1 MALRRPRLA
10 LVLWALVMLA
20 LAAAGRDVQGRL
32 EASNAS
38 AVSGTEAGQAAD
50 LKKKR
55 LNDDLMFVMLRGP
68 KRSLD
73 RQGSALARRLAAEP
87 GTHVLAPWPPS
98 PALDPLRPSADVAG
112 LFLSVEHRR
121 GEGWL
126 DFVPRT
132 DRIVRAGIAPPVQVH
147 IASTANVGRA
157 TIDAALVAGRESEK
171 IAAPILILV
180 LLVVFA
186 SPVAAT
192 VPAVMG
198 LSTVAAGYGALTL
211 LSEVM
216 SLHPVAATLV
226 AMLGLALGVDY
237 SLLLVSRFREEL
249 RAGAAPFQAADAALA
264 TAGRA
269 VLFAGAA
276 LVAAMTITALLASGD
291 VIVAGAVA
299 VIVATVL
306 SVATAVFIVPSAL
319 ALIGHRI
326 DRWQLRRGAGG
337 ARAGL
342 PSIVRI
348 ALKRPLLVAT
358 TIVLVLLL
366 ASTGAFALRTSP
378 PAADLLPPKSQVA
391 RDSERVR
398 ETFGP
403 GYETTFEI
411 IVDDRHRPLTDPE
424 TLAALTRFEALV
436 ERDAD
441 VKFVVGLR
449 PLADR
454 VASLRSRP
462 GPAARA
468 LGSEGY
474 QYLAAIDAAD
484 PSDRNRAGLVLN
496 VDEGG
501 HTGRIVV
508 VPKTGIRDPATRE
521 LNQRLRHASHEL
533 ARQTGAQV
541 RVGGF
546 AAGYREY
553 NDRTRDRIPLIV
565 VALAAMTFVVLVP
578 LLRSVVLPLVA
589 VVLNIATVGVT
600 FALMALLFNT
610 GFLGGPGFTD
620 TFTAATMITVIF
632 GLAIDY
638 EVFILARIR
647 EERLLS
653 GDTDQA
659 IVRGLTATARIVTGA
674 ATIMIAV
681 FLAFGTSDFMTVRQ
695 FGVGLAIAVAID
707 AFVIRLLALPAL
719 MRLLSDRAWWLP
731 RRLDARAP
739 QPAVPRSVPRR

>member
-10 LVLWALVMLA
+10 LVVWAVVMVA
-20 LAAAGRDVQGRL
+20 LGAAGRDVESRL
-32 EASNAS
+32 QARNAS

-50 LKKKR
+50 LKAKR

-87 GTHVLAPWPPS
+87 GLHVLAPWPPS
-98 PALDPLRPSADVAG
+98 PALRPLRPSADVAG
-112 LFLSVEHRR
+112 LFLSVQHRP
-121 GEGWL
+121 GEAWL

-132 DRIVRAGIAPPVQVH
+132 ERIVRAGIAPPVQEH

-157 TIDAALVAGRESEK
+157 TIRAALDAGSASEK
-171 IAAPILILV
+171 IAAPVLILV

-186 SPVAAT
+186 SPVAAM

-198 LSTVAAGYGALTL
+198 LSTVAAGYGVLAL
-211 LSEVM
+211 LSEAVP
-216 SLHPVAATLV
+216 LHPVAATLL

-237 SLLLVSRFREEL
+237 SLLLVSRFREAL
-249 RAGAAPFQAADAALA
+249 RAGAAPFQAAEAALA

-269 VLFAGAA
+269 VLFAGVA
-276 LVAAMTITALLASGD
+276 LVAAMTITAVLASGD
-291 VIVAGAVA
+291 VIVAGALA

-306 SVATAVFIVPSAL
+306 SVATALLVVPSAL

-337 ARAGL
+337 ARSGL
-342 PSIVRI
+342 PPIVRV
-348 ALKRPLLVAT
+348 ALKRPLPVAT

-366 ASTGAFALRTSP
+366 GSVGALALRTSP
-378 PAADLLPPKSQVA
+378 PAADLLSPGSRVA

-398 ETFGP
+398 QAFGP

-411 IVDDRHRPLTDPE
+411 IVDDRRRPLTDPK

-436 ERDAD
+436 ERDRD

-454 VASLRSRP
+454 IASLRARP
-462 GPAARA
+462 DPEVRA
-468 LGSEGY
+468 LGSSGY
-474 QYLAAIDAAD
+474 LSLAAIDAAD
-484 PSDRNRAGLVLN
+484 PIDRNRAGFVLN

-508 VPKTGIRDPATRE
+508 VPKTGIRDAASGR
-521 LNQRLRHASHEL
+521 LNQRLRLASHEL

-553 NDRTRDRIPLIV
+553 ADRTRDRIPLIV

-578 LLRSVVLPLVA
+578 LLRSVVLPLIA
-589 VVLNIATVGVT
+589 VVLNVATVGVT

-610 GFLGGPGFTD
+610 GFLGGPGYTD
-620 TFTAATMITVIF
+620 TFTAATIITVIF

-647 EERLLS
+647 EEHLRS
-653 GDTDQA
+653 GDTDEA
-659 IVRGLTATARIVTGA
+659 IVRGLAGTARIVTGA
-674 ATIMIAV
+674 AMIMIAV
-681 FLAFGTSDFMTVRQ
+681 FLAFGTSDFMTIRQ
-695 FGVGLAIAVAID
+695 FGVGLAIAVAVD
-707 AFVIRLLALPAL
+707 AFVIRLVALPAL
-719 MRLLSDRAWWLP
+719 MRLLSDRAWRLP
-731 RRLDARAP
+731 RWLEPRP
-739 QPAVPRSVPRR
+739 PHPAVE

>member
-1 MALRRPRLA
+1 
-10 LVLWALVMLA
+10 
-20 LAAAGRDVQGRL
+20 
-32 EASNAS
+32 
-38 AVSGTEAGQAAD
+38 
-50 LKKKR
+50 
-55 LNDDLMFVMLRGP
+55 
-68 KRSLD
+68 
-73 RQGSALARRLAAEP
+73 
-87 GTHVLAPWPPS
+87 
-98 PALDPLRPSADVAG
+98 
-112 LFLSVEHRR
+112 
-121 GEGWL
+121 
-126 DFVPRT
+126 
-132 DRIVRAGIAPPVQVH
+132 
-147 IASTANVGRA
+147 
-157 TIDAALVAGRESEK
+157 
-171 IAAPILILV
+171 
-180 LLVVFA
+180 
-186 SPVAAT
+186 
-192 VPAVMG
+192 
-198 LSTVAAGYGALTL
+198 
-211 LSEVM
+211 
-216 SLHPVAATLV
+216 
-226 AMLGLALGVDY
+226 
-237 SLLLVSRFREEL
+237 
-249 RAGAAPFQAADAALA
+249 
-264 TAGRA
+264 

-299 VIVATVL
+299 IIVATVL

-348 ALKRPLLVAT
+348 ALNRPLLVAT
-358 TIVLVLLL
+358 TIVLVLLV
-366 ASTGAFALRTSP
+366 ASAGAFALRTSP

-411 IVDDRHRPLTDPE
+411 IVDDRHRPLTDPK

-449 PLADR
+449 L
-454 VASLRSRP
+454 
-462 GPAARA
+462 
-468 LGSEGY
+468 
-474 QYLAAIDAAD
+474 LAATHAAG
-484 PSDRNRAGLVLN
+484 PSDRNRAALVLN
-496 VDEGG
+496 VDEGS

-508 VPKTGIRDPATRE
+508 VPKTGIRDSATPE

-533 ARQTGAQV
+533 ERQTGVQV

-578 LLRSVVLPLVA
+578 LLRSIVLPLVA

-620 TFTAATMITVIF
+620 TFTAATIITVIF

-638 EVFILARIR
+638 EVFILARVR
-647 EERLLS
+647 EERLLTD
-653 GDTDQA
+653 DTDQA
-659 IVRGLTATARIVTGA
+659 IVRGLAATARIVTGA

-719 MRLLSDRAWWLP
+719 MRLLSDWAWRLP
-731 RRLDARAP
+731 RWLDWRPP
-739 QPAVPRSVPRR
+739 QPAVARSVPRR

>member
-1 MALRRPRLA
+1 
-10 LVLWALVMLA
+10 MLA
-20 LAAAGRDVQGRL
+20 LAAAGRDVESRL
-32 EASNAS
+32 EAKNAS
-38 AVSGTEAGQAAD
+38 AVSGSEAGEAAD
-50 LKKKR
+50 LKEER
-55 LNDDLMFVMLRGP
+55 FDDELMFVMLRGP
-68 KRSLD
+68 KASLD
-73 RQGSALARRLAAEP
+73 RQGTALARRLAAEP

-98 PALDPLRPSADVAG
+98 SALAPLRPSADVAG
-112 LFLSVEHRR
+112 LVVSVEHRR

-132 DRIVRAGIAPPVQVH
+132 ERIVRAGIAPPVQEHV
-147 IASTANVGRA
+147 ASTANVGKA
-157 TIDAALVAGRESEK
+157 TIDAALDAGTDSEK
-171 IAAPILILV
+171 LAAPILILV
-180 LLVVFA
+180 LLVVFG
-186 SPVAAT
+186 SPIAAA
-192 VPAVMG
+192 VPLVMG
-198 LSTVAAGYGALTL
+198 LSTVAAGYGVLAL
-211 LSEVM
+211 LSDVAP
-216 SLHPVAATLV
+216 LHPVAATLV

-249 RAGAAPFQAADAALA
+249 RTGAVPFQAAETALA

-291 VIVAGAVA
+291 VMVAGAVA
-299 VIVATVL
+299 VVVATVL

-326 DRWQLRRGAGG
+326 DRWQFRRGAGG

-342 PSIVRI
+342 PSIARF

-358 TIVLVLLL
+358 TTVLVLVL
-366 ASTGAFALRTSP
+366 ASTGALALRTSP
-378 PAADLLPPKSQVA
+378 PAADLLSSESQVA

-398 ETFGP
+398 EAFGP
-403 GYETTFEI
+403 GYETTFEV
-411 IVDDRHRPLTDPE
+411 IVDDRQQPLTDPD
-424 TLAALTRFEALV
+424 TLAAIARFEALV

-441 VKFVVGLR
+441 VEFVVGLR

-454 VASLRSRP
+454 VASLRARSDPEVRP
-462 GPAARA
+462 
-468 LGSEGY
+468 LGSSGY
-474 QYLAAIDAAD
+474 LYLAAIDSAG
-484 PSDRNRAGLVLN
+484 PSDRNRAGFVLN

-501 HTGRIVV
+501 HSGRIVV
-508 VPKTGIRDPATRE
+508 VPKTGIRDPAGRE
-521 LNQRLRHASHEL
+521 LNQRLIHASHEL

-553 NDRTRDRIPLIV
+553 NDRTRDRIPIIV

-578 LLRSVVLPLVA
+578 LLRSVFLPLVA

-610 GFLGGPGFTD
+610 GFLGGPGYTD
-620 TFTAATMITVIF
+620 TFTAVTIITVIF

-638 EVFILARIR
+638 EVFILARVR
-647 EERLLS
+647 EEHLLS
-653 GDTDQA
+653 GNTDQA
-659 IVRGLTATARIVTGA
+659 IARGLAATARIVTGA
-674 ATIMIAV
+674 AMIMIAV
-681 FLAFGTSDFMTVRQ
+681 FLAFGTSDFMTIRQ
-695 FGVGLAIAVAID
+695 FGVGLAIAVAVD

-731 RRLDARAP
+731 RWLEARTP
-739 QPAVPRSVPRR
+739 HPAVE